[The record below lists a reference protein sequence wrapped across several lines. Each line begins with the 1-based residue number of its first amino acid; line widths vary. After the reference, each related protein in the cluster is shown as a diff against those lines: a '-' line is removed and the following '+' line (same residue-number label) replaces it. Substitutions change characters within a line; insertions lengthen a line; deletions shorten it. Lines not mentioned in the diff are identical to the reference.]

1 MKTSNPIVIVLIS
14 VLLSLVCAWAAWF
27 WLLRPP
33 VLVTF
38 DMKGTVNAFIR
49 QSAKLELDDAG
60 RRQLLRRFDRNMTAV
75 TREYAQQHHV
85 SILVSAAAVS
95 GVPDV
100 TPDIRARLATA
111 MQEQALPAANAQ

>member
-1 MKTSNPIVIVLIS
+1 MKTSNPIVIALVS
-14 VLLSLVCAWAAWF
+14 AVVSLACAWAAWY

-49 QSAKLELDDAG
+49 QSAKLELDDTR
-60 RRQLLRRFDRNMTAV
+60 RRQLLRRFDQNMTVV

-100 TPDIRARLATA
+100 TPDIRSRLATA
-111 MQEQALPAANAQ
+111 MQGQDSPATDAQ